1 MSRVLKRYSARTFYE
16 NIQYQGA
23 SFSSDESRI
32 LFSSDATG
40 IFNLFSQPVIGGK
53 ASQLTWSKT
62 NAVLGVDY
70 FPRDD
75 RILYTSDQ
83 GGNELNH
90 IYVLDGDGSVRD
102 LTPGGNLKAQF
113 LSWSGDETS
122 FWILSTERDPK
133 YFDLYLYQVDTYER
147 KLVYRNEGD
156 YGTVSA
162 VSRDGR
168 WIALLKTRTNAD
180 NDIYVVDRNKPDET
194 PRLITPHTGDVLHS
208 VQDFHPDNNQLYY
221 LSNADSEYMRVWTCD
236 LGSGRHRLVGQAP
249 WDILFTEFSRNGKFR
264 ITAVNEDARTKIT
277 IRDLV
282 TGQPLEF
289 PDIPKGDMTSA
300 KISGSG
306 RYVAFYVD
314 ADTSPPNLYLLDL
327 VQKKCTKLT
336 ESLNP
341 TIAQADLVESE
352 IVRYPSYDGLAIP
365 ALLYKPHGA
374 SRKRK
379 VPGII
384 RVHGGPGGQARV
396 GYSAERQFLVN
407 HGYAILDVNN
417 RGSSGY
423 GKTFHHMDDKRH
435 GDVDLKDCVWGRR
448 YLEGLDWVD
457 GRHVAILGG
466 SYGGYM
472 VAAALAFEPEAF
484 DAGIDI
490 FGVTNW
496 VRTLRSIPPWWETQ
510 RDSLYAE
517 LGDPYKEEEML
528 RRKSPLFHVSSIRRP
543 LLVVQGKND
552 PRVLQV
558 ESDELVEA
566 VKQNN
571 VPVEYIVFPD
581 EGHGFRNKANRI
593 DAAEA
598 YLRFLDRYLKPRKE

>member
-1 MSRVLKRYSARTFYE
+1 MSKALKRYDAKTFYE

-23 SFSSDESRI
+23 SFSSDESMI

-40 IFNLFSQPVIGGK
+40 IFNLFSQPVLGGK

-90 IYVLDGDGSVRD
+90 IYVLDGDDSVRD
-102 LTPGGNLKAQF
+102 LTPGINLKAQF

-221 LSNADSEYMRVWTCD
+221 LSNADREYMRVWTCD
-236 LGSGRHRLVGQAP
+236 LGSGRHRLVEQAP
-249 WDILFTEFSRNGKFR
+249 WDILFMEFSRNGRFR

-289 PDIPKGDMTSA
+289 PEIPKGDMTSA

-341 TIAQADLVESE
+341 AIAQADLVESE

-517 LGDPYKEEEML
+517 LGNPYKEEEML
-528 RRKSPLFHVSSIRRP
+528 RRKSPLFHASSIRRP